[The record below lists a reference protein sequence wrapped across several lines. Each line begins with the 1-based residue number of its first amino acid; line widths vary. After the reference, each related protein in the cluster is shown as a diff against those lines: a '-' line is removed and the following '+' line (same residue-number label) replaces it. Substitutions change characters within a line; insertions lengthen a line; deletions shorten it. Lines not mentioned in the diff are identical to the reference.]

1 MTAKELALEGL
12 GLQKT
17 VLRLSGLSC
26 LDCAR
31 KLEKSILEYPGV
43 LFAQLNFN
51 AGKIVIKHKVNEH
64 ELIKLIKSMGYGA
77 VSEKNADG
85 KTAASKW
92 HEDSHLMLTIL
103 SGIFFLFAVVAQF
116 ALKLHEPSIYFYS
129 AAIILGGFYIFRNAF
144 SSIKSF
150 NLDMNVLMTIAVFGA
165 AAIGEWVEGAAVVL
179 LFSIGNTLENRTL
192 EKTRRSI
199 SQLMELAPEQAV
211 IIENGREKIVPAAEV
226 EPGHVVIVRPG
237 DKIPVDGIIIKGTTF
252 VDQSPITGESLP
264 VEKNLGSQVFAGTI
278 NINGYLEI
286 KTEKRCEESTLARI
300 IHLVEE
306 AQNEK
311 APVQQLVDRFANYYT
326 PVVIMGAVLLTIIPT
341 WVLGLPFEQWF
352 YSSLVLLVIA
362 CPCALVISTP
372 VSLVAAIG
380 NAASNGVLIKG
391 GSHLELIGT
400 LKAVA
405 FDKTGTLTKG
415 LPRVKSMHMLSDNP
429 ENHLLTIAASLEKM
443 TNHPLALALIKEAES
458 RGLELRGVSNFKQLT
473 GKGISGDIGVNAYY
487 AGSMKLFKE
496 IMDQDRYLEYSRII
510 EDKVKEKSIVIIGT
524 STHIEGVI
532 TFEDSIREE
541 ARDTVKQLKELGIS
555 KVIML
560 TGDNEQAA
568 QKAAHEMGIEYKA
581 DLLPQEKLD
590 YIRKMKALGKVAMVG
605 DGVNDAPALAAADVG
620 IAMGTIGTD
629 TAIET
634 ADIALMADDIS
645 RVPYVVKLSKRTVR
659 IIKENI
665 IFSLAIKAIFIAL
678 ALTGN
683 ATLWMA
689 IFADTGAALL
699 VIANGMRLMKN

>member
-1 MTAKELALEGL
+1 M
-12 GLQKT
+12 QKT
-17 VLRLSGLSC
+17 VLRLSGLDC

-31 KLEKSILEYPGV
+31 KLEKAISEYPGV

-51 AGKIVIKHKVNEH
+51 VGKVVIEHKVSEH
-64 ELIKLIKSMGYGA
+64 ELIKLIKSMGYG
-77 VSEKNADG
+77 VVPQKNNDS
-85 KTAASKW
+85 KTAASRW
-92 HEDSHLMLTIL
+92 YEDNRLILTIV
-103 SGIFFLFAVVAQF
+103 SGIFFLFAVVVQF
-116 ALKLHEPSIYFYS
+116 ALKLEALSIYLFS
-129 AAIILGGFYIFRNAF
+129 AAIILGGFYIFRNALN
-144 SSIKSF
+144 SLKSF

-179 LFSIGNTLENRTL
+179 LFSIGNTLQSRTL
-192 EKTRRSI
+192 EKTRGSI

-211 IIENGREKIVPAAEV
+211 IIEDGREKTVPVAEI

-237 DKIPVDGIIIKGTTF
+237 DKIPVDGTIIKGSTSI
-252 VDQSPITGESLP
+252 DQSPITGESLP
-264 VEKNLGSQVFAGTI
+264 VEKSVGYQVFAGTI
-278 NINGYLEI
+278 NIDGYLEI
-286 KTEKRCEESTLARI
+286 RTEKRSRESTLARI

-341 WVLGLPFEQWF
+341 WILGLPFEQWF

-380 NAASNGVLIKG
+380 NAARNGILIKG
-391 GSHLELIGT
+391 GSYLELAGT

-415 LPRVKSMHMLSDNP
+415 CPRVKSIHILSGNL
-429 ENHLLTIAASLEKM
+429 EEHLLTTAASLEKM
-443 TNHPLALALIKEAES
+443 TKHPLAQALVREAEN
-458 RGLELRGVSNFKQLT
+458 RGLELHGVSNFKQHT
-473 GKGISGDIGVNAYY
+473 GKGISGDIGANTYY

-496 IMDQDRYLEYSRII
+496 IMDQDKYLEYSRII
-510 EDKVKEKSIVIIGT
+510 EDKVKEKSIVIIGS
-524 STHIEGVI
+524 STHIEGII

-541 ARDTVKQLKELGIS
+541 ARDTVRQLKELGLN
-555 KVIML
+555 KVVML

-568 QKAAHEMGIEYKA
+568 QKAAHDMGIDYEA

-605 DGVNDAPALAAADVG
+605 DGVNDAPALAAADIG

-659 IIKENI
+659 VIKENI
-665 IFSLAIKAIFIAL
+665 IFSLAIKAVFIAL

-699 VIANGMRLMKN
+699 VIINGMRLMKN